1 MSIWGRLLGGA
12 AGFALG
18 GPIGAILGVMAGS
31 AFDRKKQHTFNFSK
45 ISQEQ
50 KQQIFTISFIVLAA
64 KLAKSDGQVTD
75 DEIRAFKEKFN
86 VPKSELNKVGK
97 IFNEA
102 KKDVYGY
109 KQIADQV
116 GLVFSNNKILLEEML
131 NNLFFIAASDGQISL
146 KEVELLRSISQSF
159 SFDENTFQRIF
170 QMNLKDNASDPY
182 RVLDVSRD
190 DTDQEIRK
198 KWIQLNKE
206 HHPDNLIAR
215 GMPKE
220 FIEQSNKELAAINL
234 AYDKIKEI
242 ELLRSISQSFSFDE
256 NTFQRIFQMNLNDNT
271 SDPYRVLDVSRD
283 DSDQEIRKK
292 WIQLNKEHHPDN
304 LIARGMPKEFIEQSN
319 KELAAI
325 NLAYDKIKE
334 IRAKS

>member
-31 AFDRKKQHTFNFSK
+31 AFDKKNKSSFNYSK

-50 KQQIFTISFIVLAA
+50 KQQVFTISFIILSA

-75 DEIRAFKEKFN
+75 DEIQAFKEKFN

-116 GLVFSNNKILLEEML
+116 GLLFADNKILLEELL
-131 NNLFFIAASDGQISL
+131 NNLFYIAASDGQISL
-146 KEVELLRSISQSF
+146 KEIDLLRSISQSF

-170 QMNLKDNASDPY
+170 QMNLKDN
-182 RVLDVSRD
+182 
-190 DTDQEIRK
+190 
-198 KWIQLNKE
+198 
-206 HHPDNLIAR
+206 
-215 GMPKE
+215 
-220 FIEQSNKELAAINL
+220 
-234 AYDKIKEI
+234 
-242 ELLRSISQSFSFDE
+242 
-256 NTFQRIFQMNLNDNT
+256 T
-271 SDPYRVLDVSRD
+271 SDPYRILGVSRD

-325 NLAYDKIKE
+325 NLAYDIIKE

>member
-31 AFDRKKQHTFNFSK
+31 AFDKKNKSSFNYSK

-50 KQQIFTISFIVLAA
+50 KQQVFTISFIILSA

-75 DEIRAFKEKFN
+75 DEIQAFKEKFN

-116 GLVFSNNKILLEEML
+116 GLLFADNKILLEELL
-131 NNLFFIAASDGQISL
+131 NNLFYIAASDGQISL
-146 KEVELLRSISQSF
+146 KEIDLLKSISQSF

-170 QMNLKDNASDPY
+170 QMNLKDN
-182 RVLDVSRD
+182 
-190 DTDQEIRK
+190 
-198 KWIQLNKE
+198 
-206 HHPDNLIAR
+206 
-215 GMPKE
+215 
-220 FIEQSNKELAAINL
+220 
-234 AYDKIKEI
+234 
-242 ELLRSISQSFSFDE
+242 
-256 NTFQRIFQMNLNDNT
+256 T
-271 SDPYRVLDVSRD
+271 SDPYRILGVSRD

-304 LIARGMPKEFIEQSN
+304 LIAKGMPKEFIEQSN

-334 IRAKS
+334 IREKS

>member
-31 AFDRKKQHTFNFSK
+31 AFDRKKQRSFNFSN

-50 KQQIFTISFIVLAA
+50 KQQIFTISFIVLSA
-64 KLAKSDGQVTD
+64 KLAKSDGQVTN
-75 DEIRAFKEKFN
+75 DEIQAFKEKFN
-86 VPKSELNKVGK
+86 VPKSELSKVGK

-116 GLVFSNNKILLEEML
+116 GLVFANNKILLEEML

-159 SFDENTFQRIF
+159 LIDENTFQRIF
-170 QMNLKDNASDPY
+170 QMNLKDNTSDPY
-182 RVLDVSRD
+182 RILDVKREDS
-190 DTDQEIRK
+190 DQEIRK
-198 KWIQLNKE
+198 KWIELNKE
-206 HHPDNLIAR
+206 HHPDNLIA
-215 GMPKE
+215 K
-220 FIEQSNKELAAINL
+220 
-234 AYDKIKEI
+234 
-242 ELLRSISQSFSFDE
+242 
-256 NTFQRIFQMNLNDNT
+256 
-271 SDPYRVLDVSRD
+271 
-283 DSDQEIRKK
+283 
-292 WIQLNKEHHPDN
+292 
-304 LIARGMPKEFIEQSN
+304 GMPKEFIEQSN

-334 IRAKS
+334 IREKS

>member
-31 AFDRKKQHTFNFSK
+31 AFDKKNKSSFNYSK

-50 KQQIFTISFIVLAA
+50 KQQVFTISFIILSA
-64 KLAKSDGQVTD
+64 KLAKSDGQVTN
-75 DEIRAFKEKFN
+75 DEIQAFKEKFN

-109 KQIADQV
+109 KKIADQV
-116 GLVFSNNKILLEEML
+116 GLLFADNKILLEELL
-131 NNLFFIAASDGQISL
+131 NNLFYIAASDGQISL
-146 KEVELLRSISQSF
+146 KEIDLLRSISQSF

-170 QMNLKDNASDPY
+170 QMNLKDN
-182 RVLDVSRD
+182 
-190 DTDQEIRK
+190 
-198 KWIQLNKE
+198 
-206 HHPDNLIAR
+206 
-215 GMPKE
+215 
-220 FIEQSNKELAAINL
+220 
-234 AYDKIKEI
+234 
-242 ELLRSISQSFSFDE
+242 
-256 NTFQRIFQMNLNDNT
+256 T
-271 SDPYRVLDVSRD
+271 SDPYRILGVSRD

>member
-50 KQQIFTISFIVLAA
+50 KQQIFTISFIILAA

-116 GLVFSNNKILLEEML
+116 GLVFSNNKILLEELL
-131 NNLFFIAASDGQISL
+131 NNLFYIAASDGNISIS
-146 KEVELLRSISQSF
+146 EVDLLRSVSKSF
-159 SFDENTFQRIF
+159 KFTEKDFQRIF
-170 QMNLKDNASDPY
+170 QANLNNSLSDPY
-182 RVLDVSRD
+182 KVLGVNRNS
-190 DTDQEIRK
+190 TDLEIRK
-198 KWIQLNKE
+198 KWIKLNKE
-206 HHPDNLIAR
+206 HHPDNLIAK

-220 FIEQSNKELAAINL
+220 FIKQSNKELAAIN
-234 AYDKIKEI
+234 I
-242 ELLRSISQSFSFDE
+242 
-256 NTFQRIFQMNLNDNT
+256 
-271 SDPYRVLDVSRD
+271 
-283 DSDQEIRKK
+283 
-292 WIQLNKEHHPDN
+292 
-304 LIARGMPKEFIEQSN
+304 
-319 KELAAI
+319 
-325 NLAYDKIKE
+325 AYDKIKE
-334 IRAKS
+334 IRGIS

>member
-31 AFDRKKQHTFNFSK
+31 AFDKKNKSSFNYSK

-50 KQQIFTISFIVLAA
+50 KQQVFTISFIILSA

-75 DEIRAFKEKFN
+75 DEIQAFKEKFN

-116 GLVFSNNKILLEEML
+116 GLLFADNQILLEELL
-131 NNLFFIAASDGQISL
+131 NNLFYIAASDGQISL
-146 KEVELLRSISQSF
+146 KEIDLLKSISQSF

-170 QMNLKDNASDPY
+170 QMNLKDN
-182 RVLDVSRD
+182 
-190 DTDQEIRK
+190 
-198 KWIQLNKE
+198 
-206 HHPDNLIAR
+206 
-215 GMPKE
+215 
-220 FIEQSNKELAAINL
+220 
-234 AYDKIKEI
+234 
-242 ELLRSISQSFSFDE
+242 
-256 NTFQRIFQMNLNDNT
+256 T
-271 SDPYRVLDVSRD
+271 SDPYRILGVSRD

-334 IRAKS
+334 IRAKSWYQKNCPLIP

>member
-31 AFDRKKQHTFNFSK
+31 AFDKKNKSSFNYSK

-50 KQQIFTISFIVLAA
+50 KQQVFTISFIILSA

-75 DEIRAFKEKFN
+75 DEIQAFKEKFN

-116 GLVFSNNKILLEEML
+116 GLLFADNKILLEELL
-131 NNLFFIAASDGQISL
+131 NNLFYIAASDGQISL
-146 KEVELLRSISQSF
+146 KEIDLLKSISQSF

-170 QMNLKDNASDPY
+170 QMNLKDN
-182 RVLDVSRD
+182 
-190 DTDQEIRK
+190 
-198 KWIQLNKE
+198 
-206 HHPDNLIAR
+206 
-215 GMPKE
+215 
-220 FIEQSNKELAAINL
+220 
-234 AYDKIKEI
+234 
-242 ELLRSISQSFSFDE
+242 
-256 NTFQRIFQMNLNDNT
+256 T
-271 SDPYRVLDVSRD
+271 SDPYRILGVSRD

>member
-31 AFDRKKQHTFNFSK
+31 AFDRKKQSSFNFSN

-50 KQQIFTISFIVLAA
+50 KQQIFTISFIVLSA
-64 KLAKSDGQVTD
+64 KLAKSDGQVTN
-75 DEIRAFKEKFN
+75 DEIQAFKEKFN
-86 VPKSELNKVGK
+86 VPKSELSKVGK

-116 GLVFSNNKILLEEML
+116 GLVFANNKILLEEML

-146 KEVELLRSISQSF
+146 KEIELLRSISQSF
-159 SFDENTFQRIF
+159 LIDENTFQRIF
-170 QMNLKDNASDPY
+170 QMNLKDN
-182 RVLDVSRD
+182 
-190 DTDQEIRK
+190 
-198 KWIQLNKE
+198 
-206 HHPDNLIAR
+206 
-215 GMPKE
+215 
-220 FIEQSNKELAAINL
+220 
-234 AYDKIKEI
+234 
-242 ELLRSISQSFSFDE
+242 
-256 NTFQRIFQMNLNDNT
+256 T
-271 SDPYRVLDVSRD
+271 SDPYRILDVKRE

-304 LIARGMPKEFIEQSN
+304 LIAKGMPKEFIEQSN